1 MVLRNMSFVFQN
13 VHLVAFF
20 SFFFFLKT
28 MDWKAYMK
36 KENIY
41 RTSSCTYFGIH
52 IFFLDLFCFEK
63 QRKDKIVAR
72 K

>member
-1 MVLRNMSFVFQN
+1 
-13 VHLVAFF
+13 
-20 SFFFFLKT
+20 